1 MMNQLKY
8 WKALLLLCGTLVL
21 ISCSSGQ
28 TGDTPA
34 ATTTAAPT
42 ASAPRVGAAN
52 LPPLLMQQAWGQ
64 VQVSQLSL
72 DQGDRYFVPDAQH
85 NGLTD
90 DDQLCGSTS
99 STQSQPGSG
108 LQAIASVGLL
118 DLRTGHVT
126 MLVTMPTGYSLI
138 ACTVTGPWVIWS
150 QTSGDILKNPATPW
164 TLKALNRRTGEVRQ
178 LDQGP
183 LPTGQHPPVSIRP
196 EPYASN
202 GRVAWTTY
210 SATTPG
216 ATQSEMYTFATSAKT
231 VLADQTSGPLISWPW
246 VSWGDGVSRAIVF
259 ENLVTMQQVRLPM
272 QYPPT
277 TVAFAGT
284 TFVYT
289 NSDYSQVMG
298 VPSILA
304 QPISPSV
311 IEDKQTDGS
320 DFEEFPTLNARLIAW
335 VAPNGW
341 LVFDRK
347 LQRPVKI
354 PLGVHGFEGFV
365 CGHYLVASPPLTDA
379 DAQAQ
384 HQGLPYH
391 HVMQVIDTNTLP

>member
-1 MMNQLKY
+1 MGQLKY
-8 WKALLLLCGTLVL
+8 WKALLLLCGTLAL

-34 ATTTAAPT
+34 ATATT
-42 ASAPRVGAAN
+42 SEPRVGAVN
-52 LPPLLMQQAWGQ
+52 LSPLLMQQAWGQ
-64 VQVSQLSL
+64 VQVSQFSL
-72 DQGDRYFVPDAQH
+72 DLGDGYFVPDAQH

-90 DDQLCGSTS
+90 DDQLCGSTYP
-99 STQSQPGSG
+99 TQSQPGSG
-108 LQAIASVGLL
+108 SQVIASVGLL
-118 DLRTGHVT
+118 DLHTGHVT
-126 MLVTMPTGYSLI
+126 ILATMPAGYRLL
-138 ACTVTGPWVIWS
+138 ACTVTGLWVIWS

-164 TLKALNRRTGEVRQ
+164 SLKALNRQTGEVRQ

-183 LPTGQHPPVSIRP
+183 LPKRQHSPVSIRP

-202 GRVAWTTY
+202 GRVVWTTY
-210 SATTPG
+210 SATTAG

-231 VLADQTSGPLISWPW
+231 ALADHTSGPLISWPW

-277 TVAFAGT
+277 TVAFSGT

-289 NSDYSQVMG
+289 NSDYSQVMW

-304 QPISPSV
+304 HSISSSAL
-311 IEDKQTDGS
+311 EDKQTDGS
-320 DFEEFPTLNARLIAW
+320 DFEEFPTLNARLVAW

-384 HQGLPYH
+384 HRGLPYH
-391 HVMQVIDTNTLP
+391 HVVQVIDTNTLP